1 MLKTIAVWVLT
12 LLLVAFFLNVSYR
25 KFTANEITAG
35 HFNEWGFGSWLLTT
49 VAGLELTGAVL
60 LLFPVTATSGAL
72 LLSLIVACASY
83 ILLSHHIWNNAVF
96 TISSL
101 ILLLLLG
108 YLRWNESWILW
119 LFRMGGATRSGR
131 G

>member
-1 MLKTIAVWVLT
+1 MLKTIAVWGLT
-12 LLLVAFFLNVSYR
+12 LLLVLFFLNVSYR

-35 HFNEWGFGSWLLTT
+35 HFNEWGFGSWMLTT
-49 VAGLELTGAVL
+49 VAALELTGAIL

-83 ILLSHHIWNNAVF
+83 ILLSHHIYNNAVF
-96 TISSL
+96 TLSSL

-108 YLRWNESWILW
+108 YLRWNESWILS
-119 LFRMGGATRSGR
+119 LFRAGGGTPIGK

>member
-1 MLKTIAVWVLT
+1 MLKTIAVWALT

-49 VAGLELTGAVL
+49 VAGLELTGAIL

-83 ILLSHHIWNNAVF
+83 ILLSHHIYNNAVF

-101 ILLLLLG
+101 ILLLWLG
-108 YLRWNESWILW
+108 YLRWDQSWILW
-119 LFRMGGATRSGR
+119 LFKTGGTTQIGR

>member
-1 MLKTIAVWVLT
+1 MLKTIAVWGLT

-49 VAGLELTGAVL
+49 VAGLELTGAIL

-83 ILLSHHIWNNAVF
+83 ILLSHHIYNNAVF
-96 TISSL
+96 TISSI
-101 ILLLLLG
+101 ILLLWLG
-108 YLRWNESWILW
+108 YLRWDQSWILW
-119 LFRMGGATRSGR
+119 LFKTGGTTRIGR

>member
-49 VAGLELTGAVL
+49 VAGLELTGAIL

-83 ILLSHHIWNNAVF
+83 ILLSHHIYNNAVF

-101 ILLLLLG
+101 ILLLWLG
-108 YLRWNESWILW
+108 YLRWDQSWILW
-119 LFRMGGATRSGR
+119 LFKTGGTTQIGR

>member
-35 HFNEWGFGSWLLTT
+35 HFNEWGFGGWLLTT
-49 VAGLELTGAVL
+49 VAGLELTGAIL

-72 LLSLIVACASY
+72 LLSLIVACASF
-83 ILLSHHIWNNAVF
+83 ILLSHHIYNNAVF

-101 ILLLLLG
+101 ILLLLVG
-108 YLRWNESWILW
+108 YLRWDQSWILW
-119 LFRMGGATRSGR
+119 LFRTGGPTRIGK

>member
-1 MLKTIAVWVLT
+1 MLKTIAVWALT

-49 VAGLELTGAVL
+49 VAGLELTGAIL

-83 ILLSHHIWNNAVF
+83 ILLSHHVWNNALF
-96 TISSL
+96 TVGSL

-119 LFRMGGATRSGR
+119 LFRTGDATRIGR

>member
-1 MLKTIAVWVLT
+1 MLKTIGVWGLT
-12 LLLVAFFLNVSYR
+12 LLLVLFFLNVSYR

-35 HFNEWGFGSWLLTT
+35 HFNEWGFGSWMLTT
-49 VAGLELTGAVL
+49 VAGLELTGAIL

-83 ILLSHHIWNNAVF
+83 ILLSHHIYNNAVF
-96 TISSL
+96 TLSSL

-108 YLRWNESWILW
+108 YLRWNDSWILS
-119 LFRMGGATRSGR
+119 LFRAGGVAPIGK

>member
-49 VAGLELTGAVL
+49 VAGLELTGAIL

-83 ILLSHHIWNNAVF
+83 ILLSHHIYNNAVF

-101 ILLLLLG
+101 ILLLWLG
-108 YLRWNESWILW
+108 YLRWDQSWILW
-119 LFRMGGATRSGR
+119 LFKTGGATRIGR

>member
-25 KFTANEITAG
+25 KFTANENTAG
-35 HFNEWGFGSWLLTT
+35 HFNEWGSGSWLLTT
-49 VAGLELTGAVL
+49 VAGLELTGAIL

-72 LLSLIVACASY
+72 LLSMIVACASY
-83 ILLSHHIWNNAVF
+83 ILLSHHIYNNAVF

-101 ILLLLLG
+101 ILLLWLG
-108 YLRWNESWILW
+108 YLRWDQSWILW
-119 LFRMGGATRSGR
+119 LFKTGGTPH
-131 G
+131 